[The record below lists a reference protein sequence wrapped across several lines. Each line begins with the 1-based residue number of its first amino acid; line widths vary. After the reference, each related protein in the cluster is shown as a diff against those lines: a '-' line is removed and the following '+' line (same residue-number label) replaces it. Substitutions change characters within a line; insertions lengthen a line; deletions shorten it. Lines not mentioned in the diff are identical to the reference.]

1 MARLG
6 DPADVRLVVIFF
18 RSIRKWSQ
26 EQLARASGV
35 DRGLISDYELGNK
48 VPRRRT
54 LERLAAAVGLPYSWV
69 DTLLPIFREARLE
82 SERRLAVGVAATTET
97 EVTEQVGDGLEGVL
111 VEAVLPRLTPFLME
125 LETLGAEE
133 LASADEERA
142 RAKELCETLLA
153 IPFRRWRAAVER
165 EPRYWTWA
173 VAERLCAESERAAA
187 HRANQAVALARLA
200 LRVAELVAGSES
212 SRLHLEGYIWGF
224 VANALRVQGDLSG
237 ADEAFLRSDCLW
249 VARRPAD
256 PDEWLDGSRLLKAS
270 LRRQQGRQDE
280 ACALLDQA
288 LAASSSAEGRA
299 RILFK
304 KSMSSTRRGHYED
317 SIDLLRQAEA
327 LIEGVEGR
335 RLPWLVSF
343 SLASNLGHLGKYKEA
358 EVLLPRVRQL
368 AEELKNEL
376 DLKRVIWLEGR
387 VAAGLGRREQA
398 LAALEEVKRYFTA
411 ERIAFDAALASLEV
425 AVLYLEEGRTGE
437 VKTLAEEMFW
447 TFDSQGVTE
456 EALAA
461 IRLFYEAAMREEA
474 TAELARRTVE
484 YLQKAAHDPG

>member
-6 DPADVRLVVIFF
+6 DPADVRLVVCFL
-18 RSIRKWSQ
+18 RSLRKWSQ
-26 EQLARASGV
+26 EQFARTSGV
-35 DRGLISDYELGNK
+35 DRGLISDYELGAK

-54 LERLAAAVGLPYSWV
+54 LERLAVAVGLPYSWV
-69 DTLLPIFREARLE
+69 ETLLPIFREARLE
-82 SERRLAVGVAATTET
+82 SEERLAAGVAVTTET
-97 EVTEQVGDGLEGVL
+97 EVTEKAGAGLEGVL

-125 LETLGAEE
+125 LEALGSEE
-133 LASADEERA
+133 PIPAGEERA
-142 RAKELCETLLA
+142 RARALCDSLLA
-153 IPFRRWRAAVER
+153 MPFRRWRVTVER
-165 EPRYWTWA
+165 EPKYWTWA

-187 HRANQAVALARLA
+187 HRADQAVVLARLA

-224 VANALRVQGDLSG
+224 LANALRVQGDLSG
-237 ADEAFLRSDCLW
+237 ADEAFLSSDRLSI
-249 VARRPAD
+249 ARRPAD
-256 PDEWLDGSRLLKAS
+256 PDLLDGSRLLDLKAS
-270 LRRQQGRQDE
+270 LRRQQGRQAE
-280 ACALLDQA
+280 ACALLDKA
-288 LAASSSAEGRA
+288 LAASSTGEGRA

-327 LIEGVEGR
+327 LIDGVEDR

-358 EVLLPRVRQL
+358 EALLPTVRQS
-368 AEELKNEL
+368 AEKLKNEL
-376 DLKRVIWLEGR
+376 DLKRLRWLEGR

-398 LAALEEVKRYFTA
+398 LAALEEVKRYFTE

-425 AVLYLEEGRTGE
+425 AVLYLEEGRTRE
-437 VKTLAEEMFW
+437 VKILADEMLWIFEA
-447 TFDSQGVTE
+447 QGVAE

-461 IRLFYEAAMREEA
+461 IRLFYEAATREEA
-474 TAELARRTVE
+474 TAELARQTVE
-484 YLQKAAHDPG
+484 LLRKAQL